1 MKINTDIKYYRA
13 DGTVFVNGKRRTTEV
28 IRPTTHTFAEAI
40 KEINKSFN
48 KYGILSKC
56 DRIMGLLRRGYAKS
70 DVRKAL
76 METLATVRQSDIR
89 TTTAKI
95 YLERL
100 ERIRA

>member
-13 DGTVFVNGKRRTTEV
+13 DGTVFINGKRRTTGV
-28 IRPTTHTFAEAI
+28 MRPSTHTFAEAI

-56 DRIMGLLRRGYAKS
+56 DRVMGLLRRGYAKS

-76 METLATVRQSDIR
+76 LELLATIQHKEMRA
-89 TTTAKI
+89 TTAKI

-100 ERIRA
+100 ERVRG

>member
-1 MKINTDIKYYRA
+1 MKINTDTKYYRA
-13 DGTVFVNGKRRTTEV
+13 DGTVFVNGKRRTTGI
-28 IRPTTHTFAEAI
+28 IRPTTYTFAEAI

-76 METLATVRQSDIR
+76 LKTLATVRQSDIR

-100 ERIRA
+100 ERAR